1 MRNIAIM
8 PTTLLVN
15 NNQHQNTG
23 GPITATGG
31 EEIPG
36 ALTPT
41 TLKAIA
47 SILEVEE
54 ENGSKTQNVFKTPT
68 VNNNINKNVK
78 PTSYINLSGLFT
90 SGGSVTTIAIPKTAE
105 NPTVETLV
113 PDFVEQLAAAPKA
126 ADINR
131 PTIELKRETES
142 PEDSLDQDSSDED
155 YSPKMK
161 TVTRQRRS
169 VRVNKSN
176 MIYQKPTTIDVYE
189 AKGRKSATGGRKTGP
204 RAKIDASLDP
214 QEQERIRIRRL
225 RNKEA
230 AARCRQRRLDL
241 ITKLSDEV
249 EGWEDQKKRL
259 EDEIQSL
266 RAQKEELEFILQTH
280 QQNCTFMNNN
290 GAQQQQKLQNI
301 PVYMAVK
308 SEPHVL
314 VQQQAE
320 PVIAAEAYTVI
331 ADVPTTQP
339 APVKPQRPTQLGLDM
354 SSSGVKEVHG
364 IPIETPSSILTA
376 FDGFSTGLT
385 PSGPVPSTV
394 ASTTSLSLVTPTLNT
409 PSLCRSVAGTLV
421 SADLNADYVS
431 L

>member
-15 NNQHQNTG
+15 NNHQNNTG
-23 GPITATGG
+23 GG

-54 ENGSKTQNVFKTPT
+54 ENSSKQENVFKTPT
-68 VNNNINKNVK
+68 NTINSNKK

-90 SGGSVTTIAIPKTAE
+90 SGGSVTTITIPKTGE
-105 NPTVETLV
+105 PTTLI
-113 PDFVEQLAAAPKA
+113 PDFVEALADAPKK
-126 ADINR
+126 ADIIQ

-142 PEDSLDQDSSDED
+142 PESIDQDSSDED

-169 VRVNKSN
+169 VRVQKTSN
-176 MIYQKPTTIDVYE
+176 NMVYQKPTTIDVYE
-189 AKGRKSATGGRKTGP
+189 AKGRKGGRKTGP
-204 RAKIDASLDP
+204 RAKIDTSLDP
-214 QEQERIRIRRL
+214 QEQERIRVRRL

-241 ITKLSDEV
+241 ISKLSDEV

-280 QQNCTFMNNN
+280 QQNCTFINNN
-290 GAQQQQKLQNI
+290 NQNQQQKLQNI

-308 SEPHVL
+308 SEPHVI
-314 VQQQAE
+314 VQQQPVE
-320 PVIAAEAYTVI
+320 PVITTEAYTVI
-331 ADVPTTQP
+331 ADVPMSQP
-339 APVKPQRPTQLGLDM
+339 APVVAQVKPQRPTQLGLDM
-354 SSSGVKEVHG
+354 STSGVKEVHG

-409 PSLCRSVAGTLV
+409 PSLCRSVAGTLI
-421 SADLNADYVS
+421 SNDLNADYVS